1 MKQSK
6 RQVRKEGNEKRTED
20 QGTRRP
26 EDRGAR
32 GPGRGPEDQGTRE
45 DQRTRRPGHQGPEGR
60 RWLGHQGI
68 RGVGDQ
74 GTKKKKKNPP
84 KKEKNTSP
92 IPYQLMML
100 IHPQYTVSPSGVAN
114 CWFFS
119 WLSPCLGLHP
129 YWRAFSDAAAV
140 VHLRGKGSKSTT
152 LTTSGA
158 TPFPPC

>member
-74 GTKKKKKNPP
+74 GTKKKKKKSPQKR
-84 KKEKNTSP
+84 KKYL
-92 IPYQLMML
+92 PYT
-100 IHPQYTVSPSGVAN
+100 ISTDDADPSTVHSFTFWSGKLLV
-114 CWFFS
+114 FS